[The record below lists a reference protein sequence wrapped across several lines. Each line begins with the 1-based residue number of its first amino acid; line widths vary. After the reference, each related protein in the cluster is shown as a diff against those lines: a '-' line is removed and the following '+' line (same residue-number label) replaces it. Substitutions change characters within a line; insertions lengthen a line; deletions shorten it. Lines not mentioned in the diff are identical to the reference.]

1 MFFPEFCKK
10 FSLII
15 IHKNFS
21 QKIIAVHIYIT
32 HPPSAHGGVSRQ
44 ARASHA
50 VREKARQTRSPMI
63 ERFKK
68 GRKHALNHF
77 VCPVYYYQRPR
88 ARFRGLRSCARA
100 FASAREARAHV
111 RALIRLYGPSLG

>member
-10 FSLII
+10 FSLVI

-21 QKIIAVHIYIT
+21 QKIIAVDIYIT
-32 HPPSAHGGVSRQ
+32 HPHRAHGGASRQ
-44 ARASHA
+44 ARTSHA
-50 VREKARQTRSPMI
+50 VREKARKTRLPMI

-77 VCPVYYYQRPR
+77 VCPVYYYQRPH
-88 ARFRGLRSCARA
+88 ARTKRGQ
-100 FASAREARAHV
+100 FA
-111 RALIRLYGPSLG
+111 L